1 MPGLSAQLPLSMDG
15 VEGYTLNRDYIKLVR
30 QNLTM
35 LMETAPGERI
45 MYPEFG
51 VGLRNFLFEI
61 DNPFL
66 RTDISQKI
74 HEQVGIYMPFL
85 NIVGID
91 FRSAAEDDTLDTNY
105 LGIRLKYIIP
115 PLQQS
120 DWWEGSVGGESSDY
134 REQYGYD
141 MRFLT

>member
-1 MPGLSAQLPLSMDG
+1 M
-15 VEGYTLNRDYIKLVR
+15 K
-30 QNLTM
+30 NLC
-35 LMETAPGERI
+35 LTAPGERI
-45 MYPEFG
+45 MYPDFG

-74 HEQVGIYMPFL
+74 HEQVSIYMPFL

-91 FRSAAEDDTLDTNY
+91 FRSAAEDNTLDTNY
-105 LGIRLKYIIP
+105 LGIRLKYIIV
-115 PLQQS
+115 PLQQR
-120 DWWEGSVGGESSDY
+120 DWWEGAVDTARSDY
-134 REQYGYD
+134 REQYGFD

>member
-1 MPGLSAQLPLSMDG
+1 MTGLAAQLPLSMDG
-15 VEGYTLNRDYIKLVR
+15 IDGYALSREYIDLVR

-35 LMETAPGERI
+35 LMNTAPGERI
-45 MYPEFG
+45 MYPDFG
-51 VGLRNFLFEI
+51 VGLRNFLFEF

-66 RTDISQKI
+66 RSDISSKI
-74 HEQVGIYMPFL
+74 HEQVNIYMPFL

-105 LGIRLKYIIP
+105 LGIKLKYIIV

-120 DWWEGSVGGESSDY
+120 DWWEGEVAGTSSDY
-134 REQYGYD
+134 REQHG
-141 MRFLT
+141 F